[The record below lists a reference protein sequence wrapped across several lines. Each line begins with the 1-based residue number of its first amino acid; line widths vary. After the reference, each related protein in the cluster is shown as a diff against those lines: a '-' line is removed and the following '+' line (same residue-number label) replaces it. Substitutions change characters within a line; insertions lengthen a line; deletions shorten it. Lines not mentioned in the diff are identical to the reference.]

1 MWNGQMSLKGPT
13 STMHGPTLL
22 VLINELDA
30 FNLPLTCYT
39 WPLGKY
45 SLGCVVVFLSEFP
58 FSLFFF
64 LLLFDYMFISKGIM
78 HLMIPASLSSNSL
91 FLVEHICMEY
101 TFLFLLFFSYLISI

>member
-45 SLGCVVVFLSEFP
+45 SLGCVVVFLSEKSMNFHFLY
-58 FSLFFF
+58 FSSCCCS
-64 LLLFDYMFISKGIM
+64 I
-78 HLMIPASLSSNSL
+78 
-91 FLVEHICMEY
+91 IC
-101 TFLFLLFFSYLISI
+101 SYQKVSCI